1 MSKPKFN
8 LSKLS
13 QNQDRLEETDIQ
25 ESKAIIEKA
34 TNPNNQSGIIKD
46 GRPTHMPDSEAK
58 KKINIKTT
66 ASTIE
71 FLDLV
76 LAGDL
81 KEKFLSR
88 SHFIEIAILE
98 KLQNDTEGRYKR
110 EKNRH
115 WWFKGQ

>member
-1 MSKPKFN
+1 MTKQKFN

-13 QNQDRLEETDIQ
+13 QNQNRLEETDIQ

-34 TNPNNQSGIIKD
+34 TANNQSGIVKD

-66 ASTIE
+66 SSTIE

-81 KEKFLSR
+81 KEQFISR

-115 WWFKGQ
+115 WWLKER